1 MEKRNG
7 QGAIVSFDPDVRDGP
22 RKLSESA
29 VARREYGSFPGG
41 AGRTML
47 KIEAIIR
54 PEKLESVQGKLRRIG
69 YPGMMVTEMEGHG
82 RQKGL
87 HPDWPSAMR
96 VNFLP
101 KTKLEIVVE
110 NKDKAK
116 VIQAVVSGARTGEMG
131 DGKIFVSE
139 VKDAIRIRTGERG
152 ARAVSKKENISEVR
166 LRRG

>member
-1 MEKRNG
+1 
-7 QGAIVSFDPDVRDGP
+7 
-22 RKLSESA
+22 
-29 VARREYGSFPGG
+29 
-41 AGRTML
+41 ML

-54 PEKLESVQGKLRRIG
+54 PEKLEDVQARLRRIG

-87 HPDWPSAMR
+87 HSDWPDGMR

-110 NKDKAK
+110 NKDQKK
-116 VIQAVVSGARTGEMG
+116 VIAAIVRAAYTGEPG
-131 DGKIFVSE
+131 DGKIFIME

-152 ARAVSKKENISEVR
+152 KMAISGKTTKQKNK
-166 LRRG
+166 LY

>member
-1 MEKRNG
+1 MW
-7 QGAIVSFDPDVRDGP
+7 
-22 RKLSESA
+22 
-29 VARREYGSFPGG
+29 
-41 AGRTML
+41 

-54 PEKLESVQGKLRRIG
+54 PEKLEDVQLRLRRIG

-87 HPDWPSAMR
+87 HSDWPAGMR

-110 NKDKAK
+110 NKDKQK
-116 VIQAVVSGARTGEMG
+116 VVKAIAAAARTGEPG
-131 DGKIFVSE
+131 DGKIFLIE

-152 ARAVSKKENISEVR
+152 AKAISKKD
-166 LRRG
+166 LAPKKA

>member
-1 MEKRNG
+1 
-7 QGAIVSFDPDVRDGP
+7 
-22 RKLSESA
+22 
-29 VARREYGSFPGG
+29 
-41 AGRTML
+41 ML

-54 PEKLESVQGKLRRIG
+54 PEKLEAVQLKLRRIG

-87 HPDWPSAMR
+87 HSDWPEGMR

-116 VIQAVVSGARTGEMG
+116 VIQAILGGARTGEMG

-152 ARAVSKKENISEVR
+152 IKAISKKEKLQKSTR
-166 LRRG
+166 SKAAFF